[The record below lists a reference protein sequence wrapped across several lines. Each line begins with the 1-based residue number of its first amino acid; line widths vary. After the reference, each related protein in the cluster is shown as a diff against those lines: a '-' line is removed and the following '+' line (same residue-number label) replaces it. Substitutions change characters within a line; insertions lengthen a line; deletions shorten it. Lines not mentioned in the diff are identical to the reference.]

1 MGLVLT
7 PAAVTV
13 HLVIPTVWNAQLLMV
28 LAYILGAA
36 SPATYRTVET
46 ANIMHWHVRNVC
58 QDTALYQIQ
67 LANPAKTQTVSNV
80 TQIHRYVRTVVP
92 V

>member
-36 SPATYRTVET
+36 SPATYRTVGT
-46 ANIMHWHVRNVC
+46 VGMMH
-58 QDTALYQIQ
+58 
-67 LANPAKTQTVSNV
+67 
-80 TQIHRYVRTVVP
+80 
-92 V
+92 